1 MRTILH
7 CDLNNFY
14 ASVECL
20 YHPEIRGKPVAVCGD
35 PELRHGIVL
44 AKNNQAKA
52 RGVKTGDAIWQAKQ
66 KCPGLVCVPPHY
78 SRYLQY
84 SRQAREIYG
93 EYTDRVEA
101 FGLDECWLDLTGCEH
116 LVGEGEA
123 VAEELRRRI
132 REELGVTASVGVSFC
147 KVFAKLG
154 SDMKKPDATTV
165 ISKDRFRE
173 AVWPLPVG
181 DLLYVGR
188 ATERRLERYGIHT
201 IGQLAQ
207 VEYDFITERLGKMG
221 AVIWGWANGY
231 DSAPVRALEQEEA
244 IKSIGNST
252 TAPRDLTC
260 EEEVRITLWALCE
273 SVAYRLRQHRLLCG
287 TVQVHLRMNNLLSF
301 ERQVKLAEP
310 TCLAEDIMEAAM
322 GLYRRNKPRE
332 PLRSIG
338 VRGCQLTPLECQ
350 QLSLFD
356 RRPERLRLEHT
367 VDGLRERFGN
377 KSVQRGLML
386 ADRELSAVDPAD
398 HVIHP
403 VGYFR

>member
-44 AKNNQAKA
+44 AKNNLAKA
-52 RGVKTGDAIWQAKQ
+52 QGVKTGDAIWQARQ
-66 KCPGLVCVPPHY
+66 KCRDLVCVPPHY

-84 SRQAREIYG
+84 SRQARAIYG
-93 EYTDRVEA
+93 EYTDRVEP

-116 LVGEGEA
+116 LAGDGQT
-123 VAEELRRRI
+123 VADLLRRRI
-132 REELGVTASVGVSFC
+132 KRELGVTASVGVSFC

-165 ISKDRFRE
+165 IPKEKFRE
-173 AVWPLPVG
+173 IVWPLPVG

-188 ATERRLERYGIHT
+188 ATARRLERYSIRT
-201 IGQLAQ
+201 IGQLAG

-231 DSAPVRALEQEEA
+231 DNAPVRAVGQEEE

-252 TAPRDLTC
+252 TAPRDLET
-260 EEEVRITLWALCE
+260 EEDVRITLRALSE
-273 SVAYRLRQHRLLCG
+273 SVAHRLRQHRMLCG
-287 TVQVHLRMNNLLSF
+287 TVQVQLRMNNLLRF

-310 TCLAEDIMEAAM
+310 TCLAEDILEAAM
-322 GLYRRNKPRE
+322 GLYRQNKPRE
-332 PLRSIG
+332 PLRSVG

-350 QLSLFD
+350 QMSLFGP
-356 RRPERLRLEHT
+356 RPERLRLERT
-367 VDGLRERFGN
+367 VDTLRQRFGN
-377 KSVQRGLML
+377 KSIQRGLML
-386 ADRELSAVDPAD
+386 TDPALSAVDPAD
-398 HVIHP
+398 HVIYP
-403 VGYFR
+403 VSYFR